1 MEVLE
6 IVERL
11 RASGCVFAEDEAALI
26 VETARDATEVAAMV
40 ERRVAGEPLEYVVGW
55 ASFCG
60 LRIAVEPG
68 VFIPRRRTEFLVAE
82 ALRVVHD
89 GAVVVD
95 LGCGSGALAAAVAA
109 QTNRHSTAAGGSAA
123 RGSAGI
129 AGPETPSTARTAG
142 PGVRRSVGVYAADIE
157 PVAVRC
163 ARRNLA
169 PFGGVVFEGDLFAA
183 LPDDLRGRVDVL
195 LSNVPYVPTDEIRLL
210 PPEARLYEPR
220 VTLDGG
226 PDGLATLRRVV
237 AGAGEWLTPGGH
249 LYVEMSDRQAPV
261 AQAVMAAAGMTA
273 EVVTDDD
280 LGANVVHGW
289 LDPALDVE

>member
-1 MEVLE
+1 M
-6 IVERL
+6 ERL

-26 VETARDATEVAAMV
+26 VESARDAVEVEDMV
-40 ERRVAGEPLEYVVGW
+40 EQRAGGAPLEYVVGW

-68 VFIPRRRTEFLVAE
+68 VFIPRRRTEFLIAE
-82 ALRVVHD
+82 ALRVVRD

-95 LGCGSGALAAAVAA
+95 LGCGSGALGAAVAA
-109 QTNRHSTAAGGSAA
+109 Q
-123 RGSAGI
+123 
-129 AGPETPSTARTAG
+129 
-142 PGVRRSVGVYAADIE
+142 RSVSVYAADVE

-163 ARRNLA
+163 ARRNLE
-169 PFGGVVFEGDLFAA
+169 PFGGAVYEGDLFAA
-183 LPDDLRGRVDVL
+183 LPVRLRGGVDVV

-237 AGAGEWLTPGGH
+237 AGAGEWLRTGGH
-249 LYVEMSDRQAPV
+249 LYVEMSDRQAPL
-261 AQAVMAAAGMTA
+261 ARDVMAAAGMSA
-273 EVVTDDD
+273 EIVTDDD
-280 LGANVVHGW
+280 LGANVVHGRT
-289 LDPALDVE
+289 AG

>member
-1 MEVLE
+1 MNGSEVGA

-26 VETARDATEVAAMV
+26 AETARDATELAAMV
-40 ERRVAGEPLEYVVGW
+40 DRRVAGEPLEYVVGW

-82 ALRVVHD
+82 ALRVVRD

-95 LGCGSGALAAAVAA
+95 LGCGSGALGAAVAA
-109 QTNRHSTAAGGSAA
+109 
-123 RGSAGI
+123 
-129 AGPETPSTARTAG
+129 
-142 PGVRRSVGVYAADIE
+142 RRSVSLYAADIE

-169 PFGGVVFEGDLFAA
+169 PWGGTVSEGDLFAA
-183 LPDDLRGRVDVL
+183 LPDELRGRIDVL

-210 PPEARLYEPR
+210 PPEARLHEPR

-261 AQAVMAAAGMTA
+261 AQAVMVAAGMTA
-273 EVVTDDD
+273 EIVTDDD
-280 LGANVVHGW
+280 LGANVVHGQTRR
-289 LDPALDVE
+289 